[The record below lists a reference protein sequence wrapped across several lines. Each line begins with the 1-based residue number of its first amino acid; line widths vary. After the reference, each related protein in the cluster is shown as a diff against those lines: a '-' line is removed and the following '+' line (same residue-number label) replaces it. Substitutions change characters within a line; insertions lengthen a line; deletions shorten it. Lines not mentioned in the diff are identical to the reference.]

1 MRLIRSLLLFLALFL
16 AVVPAAAYEAA
27 SVRSEE
33 INQCLPGELMT
44 WGDGRD
50 RPVSGPIN
58 FRYDHSGA
66 PPWFAENQVILMVG
80 RAAEAWSQCGVKG
93 SFVSD
98 PGSRGAVLVQW
109 SEKESRGNFGLADLG
124 NRRLSLSAAMFGLLK
139 SRNPRYDSTYTLQM
153 TISHEMGHFFGL
165 MDHSRRCVDVVSYYT
180 VGSQSC
186 YTRNPGGMKG
196 VVEYR
201 HLFPTACDIERC
213 RAVNKQPP
221 LSGGRLPR

>member
-1 MRLIRSLLLFLALFL
+1 MQILMMLL
-16 AVVPAAAYEAA
+16 VVVLLTAPSVSAYEAET
-27 SVRSEE
+27 VRRQE

-93 SFVSD
+93 SFVS
-98 PGSRGAVLVQW
+98 GLVSSGAVLVQW

-180 VGSQSC
+180 VASQSC
-186 YTRNPGGMKG
+186 YTRAAGGMKG
-196 VVEYR
+196 VPEYR